1 MITNNRQYKITQS
14 QIENFQEALDSFS
27 TDALGAEN
35 IHPKILEAQKNSIS
49 FKLRELL
56 EEVREYEELRDGK
69 IIIAEIR
76 DLKELPIVLIKARIA
91 NGFTQSQLAESLG
104 LKEQQVQRYEAEKYE
119 TASLKTLLKVAE
131 ILKISINADV
141 QIKEIDAPEIYDLKK
156 YPFKQMFQRRWF
168 SDFNGTLN
176 EASKKSAELIAGLYT
191 NAGLQNNQYAFNK
204 KSVRSGSTINEFALN
219 AWYARILSKARDQ
232 ELNAFFDKSHIS
244 EEWFKDLVLLSVN
257 ENGPKEA
264 IEHLKSIGIRIVI
277 ESQLEGT
284 HLDGAALLMDSIY
297 PVIALTLR
305 YDRVDNFWFVLFHE
319 IAHLILHLNTDLDAI
334 FDDLDSNVHGIEEDA
349 DRYALNLLIPDSIW
363 KKSLV
368 RFSPSVETIKNQAK
382 TLKIHPALVAG
393 RIRRETGKYH
403 LFNDLIGQGE
413 VRKLFIQELNN

>member
-204 KSVRSGSTINEFALN
+204 KSVRSGSAINEFALN